1 MRSDADIKREAEAQL
16 KRPLPLSHA
25 LIGVRVDN
33 GAATLEGA
41 VQWSYQR
48 VRAQSAVARL
58 SCVVGVSS
66 QITLSPKAPPHEI
79 RAAVESAFRRRDALD
94 SARSVKTPY
103 SAGNR
108 KDNVRSWAQR

>member
-16 KRPLPLSHA
+16 KRALPLSHA

-58 SCVVGVSS
+58 SSEM
-66 QITLSPKAPPHEI
+66 TLSPKAPPHEI

-94 SARSVKTPY
+94 SARSVQTPY

-108 KDNVRSWAQR
+108 KDNV